1 MVLLLRETNKNHQ
14 NKKKTQQD
22 IILQTKLGLKKRKSQ
37 KKDVAIHHFTFFFRP
52 SLSLSEQQNLA

>member
-14 NKKKTQQD
+14 NKKITQQD

-37 KKDVAIHHFTFFFRP
+37 KTMWQYIILRFF
-52 SLSLSEQQNLA
+52 